1 MVKIYKHTD
10 RERLMKLRWA
20 TLPCKGVTEISQ
32 QKNGILGFRSDRL
45 RDNKGKKIKQ
55 NNVCE
60 LPDDPKILGL
70 FSLVY
75 FLQCDR
81 EKALY
86 VL

>member
-1 MVKIYKHTD
+1 M
-10 RERLMKLRWA
+10 ELRWA
-20 TLPCKGVTEISQ
+20 TLPCKETTEISQ
-32 QKNGILGFRSDRL
+32 QKNPVLGFRSDRL